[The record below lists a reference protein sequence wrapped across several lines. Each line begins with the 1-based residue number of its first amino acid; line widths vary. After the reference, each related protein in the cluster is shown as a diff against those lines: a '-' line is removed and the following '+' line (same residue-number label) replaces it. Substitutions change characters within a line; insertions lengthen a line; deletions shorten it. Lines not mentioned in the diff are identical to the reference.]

1 MGRANPPMGLT
12 PDERLVLET
21 RARAP
26 TEKDTHEHTQAVRAK
41 IVLACAAGHDVAY
54 VATHV
59 GVGRR
64 VVTRWRDRFVR
75 DRLPGLEDRP
85 RRGAPRRIS
94 DATVDELLRRALEP
108 TPEGARRWSRR
119 TLARATGLSRST
131 VDRVLRR
138 FCVAMGPQ
146 SPRRPPART
155 GYPRSAGGPAPP
167 PGTDIGAPGSTSS
180 RRRRSDSSREGQSS
194 TADGAPRTSTPS
206 LWPTKL
212 RLRPLV

>member
-1 MGRANPPMGLT
+1 MEMT

-26 TEKDTHEHTQAVRAK
+26 TEKDTHEHRQAQRAK
-41 IVLACAAGHDVAY
+41 IVLACAAGHDVGY

-85 RRGAPRRIS
+85 RRGAPRRIA
-94 DATVDELLRRALEP
+94 DARVDELLRRMLEP

-131 VDRVLRR
+131 VDRILRR
-138 FCVAMGPQ
+138 FCVAVSPPGPRRLCVPGTRGAPRGQRLLPGPTSEPPGPHLRAVDGGISSARNSLRRPTAPRGYPHPRSGPQ
-146 SPRRPPART
+146 SFVDARSC
-155 GYPRSAGGPAPP
+155 R
-167 PGTDIGAPGSTSS
+167 
-180 RRRRSDSSREGQSS
+180 
-194 TADGAPRTSTPS
+194 
-206 LWPTKL
+206 
-212 RLRPLV
+212 

>member
-1 MGRANPPMGLT
+1 MGRANPPMEVT

-26 TEKDTHEHTQAVRAK
+26 TEKDTHDPRQALRAK

-64 VVTRWRDRFVR
+64 VVMRWRDRFVR

-85 RRGAPRRIS
+85 RRGAPRRIA
-94 DATVDELLRRALEP
+94 DARVEELLRRTLEP

-131 VDRVLRR
+131 VDRILRR
-138 FCVAMGPQ
+138 FCVAVSAQG
-146 SPRRPPART
+146 PRRPTART
-155 GYPRSAGGPAPP
+155 GSPRSAAGSAPP
-167 PGTDIGAPGSTSS
+167 PGTDIDAAGSTSS
-180 RRRRSDSSREGQSS
+180 RRRRRRSIREEQSS
-194 TADGAPRTSTPS
+194 TSDGAPRTSTPS

-212 RLRPLV
+212 RRRPLV